1 MKITIGSTNNT
12 DLRILGKVIFIG
24 IRPQEYNV
32 SERSEREDKLF
43 STIFQCQMIWKGLN
57 WEKRTVVILWDFT
70 NFLILS
76 IAYHRK

>member
-32 SERSEREDKLF
+32 SKRSEREDKLF
-43 STIFQCQMIWKGLN
+43 STIFQCQIIWKGLN
-57 WEKRTVVILWDFT
+57 
-70 NFLILS
+70 
-76 IAYHRK
+76 